1 MDPADGIAPIQI
13 RKMRNDFVRCIIKDE
28 EFKKKD
34 EKKKEIVKY
43 CKSYKDFCN
52 IVSSVNMKPVRTYE
66 QKVSYEDYINL
77 NLSSSKSQMESTKR
91 RNRRSQN
98 YELMNF
104 FHINSPLQVPS
115 PEEIEQRKSAQEIRQ
130 LFSYITCYT
139 YHVVHTKLTTYHL
152 RTMLRDKQKDYVNFV
167 KRNYTSDELTD
178 VLDLIRRKWDDIFQP
193 NPADDPKME
202 KTPPK
207 FLNLASFLIHLVDH
221 WKKHNLSAYF
231 TQDELN
237 NINLNLQD
245 IIGKMEKTAS
255 TYYGDD
261 IGEASIMINQLK
273 MIHL

>member
-130 LFSYITCYT
+130 L
-139 YHVVHTKLTTYHL
+139 L
-152 RTMLRDKQKDYVNFV
+152 TMLRDKQKDYVNFV